1 MTEGNWNGS
10 VVWFNPRLNLAVL
23 EYGGG
28 FAIGSVESGLLH
40 MHETVSGALAR
51 TGLVHLST
59 ESGADVSFTVE
70 AHTLSEDQ
78 INNLLGFVI
87 G

>member
-10 VVWFNPRLNLAVL
+10 VVWFNPRLNLAVI
-23 EYGGG
+23 EYTEG
-28 FAIGSVESGLLH
+28 FVIGSVESGSLQ
-40 MHETVSGALAR
+40 MHQTIRGAFAR
-51 TGLVHLST
+51 AGLVDLSV
-59 ESGADVSFTVE
+59 EGGEDVSFMVE

-78 INNLLGFVI
+78 INDLLGFVV